1 MPEHLRTLIVILVL
15 ATAVFAFAKA
25 PACAAASTTG
35 DFDRRRNL
43 WLGITLMA
51 FLAHNFWIY
60 IAGVGL
66 MLLFVAPR
74 EPNKMA
80 LYFFVLFAV
89 PPLSAPISGLG
100 VINHFFAIDYPRLL
114 ALTVLLPAFLHLAA
128 QPDTER
134 FGRSLPDKFLLGYL
148 ILQGMLMLYYSSL
161 TNTLRVGVFYQFI
174 DVFLPYY
181 VASRALKNL
190 RQFRDVLMAFVVAT
204 LVLSAIGLFEYV
216 RHWLLY
222 SPLENALG
230 VRWGFGNYLG
240 RGDSLRAQ
248 GSTGQPIVLGY
259 IMAVAIGFFLYLKKS
274 VPNTPLWHCG
284 LTALCAG
291 LFASISRG
299 PWVGAAAMLLIYIA
313 MGPAP
318 AKNIIK
324 LGVLGG
330 ILFLALLVSPY
341 SEKVIDL
348 LPFVGTAD
356 VENITY
362 RQRLLE
368 ISVQLMLQNP
378 ILGAADFMYSPA
390 MQELKQGEGII
401 DLVNT
406 FVGIGLS
413 SGFVGLFFFTGFFLA
428 VLAGI
433 YKAMRGLADRNDE
446 QHLLGQALL
455 SVLLGILVIIFT
467 VSSVSVIPLVYWSVA
482 GLGAAYVRMLALA
495 RVPQTAPHS
504 GHPSSVRLQP
514 TGRTPRPPAG
524 RSQTPAQH
532 KNIFK
537 INKL

>member
-15 ATAVFAFAKA
+15 AAAVFAFAKA
-25 PACAAASTTG
+25 PACAAASAAG

-51 FLAHNFWIY
+51 FLAHNFWVY

-66 MLLFVAPR
+66 LLLFVAPR

-89 PPLSAPISGLG
+89 PPIPAQISGLG
-100 VINHFFAIDYPRLL
+100 VINHFFTIDYPRLL
-114 ALTVLLPAFLHLAA
+114 ALTVLLPAFLVLVS
-128 QPDTER
+128 QPDRER
-134 FGRSLPDKFLLGYL
+134 FGRSLPDKFLIGYL
-148 ILQGMLMLYYSSL
+148 VLQGMLMLYYSSL
-161 TNTLRVGVFYQFI
+161 TNALRVGVFYQFI

-181 VASRALKNL
+181 VASRSLKNI
-190 RQFRDVLMAFVVAT
+190 RQFRDVLMAFVVAA
-204 LVLSAIGLFEYV
+204 LVLSAIGIFEYV

-230 VRWGFGNYLG
+230 ARWGYGNYLG

-274 VPNTPLWHCG
+274 VPNATLWYCG
-284 LTALCAG
+284 LAALAAG
-291 LFASISRG
+291 LIAPISRG
-299 PWVGAAAMLLIYIA
+299 PWVGAAVILLIFIA
-313 MGPAP
+313 TGPAP
-318 AKNIIK
+318 AKNILK
-324 LGVLGG
+324 LGLLG
-330 ILFLALLVSPY
+330 ILAAPLLVIVFG
-341 SEKVIDL
+341 EKLLDF
-348 LPFVGTAD
+348 LPFIGTAD

-378 ILGAADFMYSPA
+378 FFGAADFMYSPA

-413 SGFVGLFFFTGFFLA
+413 SGFIGLFFFTGFFLA

-455 SVLLGILVIIFT
+455 SILLGILVIIFT

-482 GLGAAYVRMLALA
+482 GLGAAYVRMLAFA
-495 RVPQTAPHS
+495 GVPQTAPQP
-504 GHPSSVRLQP
+504 GHPSSARLQP
-514 TGRTPRPPAG
+514 TGRTPSPPAG
-524 RSQTPAQH
+524 RGQTPVNQ
-532 KNIFK
+532 KNMFK